1 MKRNKFIIGS
11 GIFMMAIG
19 LAACGK
25 SGSSSETSNNGTTKP
40 LNWME
45 TADLQTLDPSKAID
59 SVTENT
65 LYNAQQGLMI
75 GGNNND
81 VKYGIAKSYDV
92 SKDGKT
98 YTFHL
103 RDAKWSN
110 GEDVTADDFVYGI
123 QRTVNP
129 KTGSQSSY
137 DMDHIMNYDAISKGK
152 MSYKSLGV
160 YAPNKH
166 TVVFKLSSPEPYFKY
181 LVAGTDYLPQKQSYV
196 EAKGSK
202 FGSSSDNDI
211 YDGPFK
217 ITGWTGT
224 NDTWTLEKNKYYW
237 NAKNTKIDKV
247 KVNAEKDTN
256 TAFNEYQS
264 GQLDEMMLSGKEQ
277 VKHYKNSSEYHERAN
292 SGVYYIALNEKKN
305 PIFRNA
311 NIRKAMSMII
321 NRDQFASDVMGD
333 GSFAAKGIVAKE
345 ISQRDGKDF
354 TQDAY
359 VKDAVTYNKEKAI
372 QYWKK
377 GMKEIGK
384 KNISINVLYDDSSL
398 GKSVNEFLQNV
409 AFSQLPGLKVTT
421 TNIPSKNRM
430 SKQISGD
437 FDVTVAGW
445 ETTFPDPIAY
455 LQVMTSDSPYNLGK
469 WSNKEYDKYVN
480 AASTTD
486 ANNPS
491 KRWDDMVKAEK
502 ILMNEQGII
511 PFYQRSQ
518 PQVMK
523 TNIKNVGY
531 SATGAMWYLGD
542 AYVEK

>member
-1 MKRNKFIIGS
+1 MKKNKIIIGS
-11 GIFMMAIG
+11 TMIMIAIG

-25 SGSSSETSNNGTTKP
+25 SNSASQTSNNGTTKP
-40 LNWME
+40 INWME
-45 TADLQTLDPSKAID
+45 TADLSTLDPSKVAD
-59 SVTENT
+59 AVTSNT
-65 LYNAQQGLMI
+65 ISNIQQGLLVS
-75 GGNNND
+75 GNNGKIN
-81 VKYGIAKSYDV
+81 YGIAKSYDV

-123 QRTVNP
+123 QRTVDP
-129 KTGSQSSY
+129 KTTSQSSY
-137 DMDHIMNYDAISKGK
+137 DMDHIKNYDEVQKGTK
-152 MSYKSLGV
+152 PVTDLGV

-166 TVVFKLSSPEPYFKY
+166 TVVFNLSSPQPYFKY
-181 LVAGTDYLPQKQSYV
+181 LVTGTDFFPQKKAYV
-196 EAKGSK
+196 EEKGSK

-211 YDGPFK
+211 YDGPFTM
-217 ITGWTGT
+217 TGWNGT
-224 NDTWTLEKNKYYW
+224 NDTWNLVKNKYYW

-247 KVNAEKDTN
+247 KVSAEKDSN

-264 GQLDEMMLSGKEQ
+264 GQLDEMMLSSKEQ
-277 VKHYKNSSEYHERAN
+277 VKHFKNSPEYHQRTN
-292 SGVYYIALNEKKN
+292 SGVYFIEMNEKKV
-305 PIFRNA
+305 PAFRNS

-321 NRDQFASDVMGD
+321 NRSQFTKDVMGD
-333 GSFAAKGIVAKE
+333 GSVPAKGIAAQG
-345 ISQRDGKDF
+345 ISYNNGNDF
-354 TQDAY
+354 ADASY
-359 VKDAVTYNKEKAI
+359 VKDAVTYNKAKAI

-384 KNISINVLYDDSSL
+384 KSITIDLLYDDTTL

-421 TNIPSKNRM
+421 TTIPMKNRM
-430 SKQISGD
+430 ARQNSGN
-437 FDVTVAGW
+437 FDITVAGW
-445 ETTFPDPIAY
+445 ETNYPDPISY
-455 LQVMTSDSPYNLGK
+455 LQLMTSDSSTNYGK
-469 WSNKEYDKYVN
+469 WSNKEYDQLVK

-486 ANNPS
+486 ANNPA
-491 KRWDDMVKAEK
+491 KRWNDMVKAEK

-518 PQVMK
+518 PQVLK